1 MKDGTVLFQVGLSR
15 VKKSLKEAK
24 RDLGEGVDDRR
35 EAPNTG
41 MEPRG
46 MWADGEGSLG
56 HLRESPPHSLWA
68 LMPSSLHSSG
78 PTLWDSPP
86 GGSWDSRTSDCS
98 RL

>member
-56 HLRESPPHSLWA
+56 HLRESPPIPYGHLS
-68 LMPSSLHSSG
+68 PHHFIPQG
-78 PTLWDSPP
+78 PALWDSPP